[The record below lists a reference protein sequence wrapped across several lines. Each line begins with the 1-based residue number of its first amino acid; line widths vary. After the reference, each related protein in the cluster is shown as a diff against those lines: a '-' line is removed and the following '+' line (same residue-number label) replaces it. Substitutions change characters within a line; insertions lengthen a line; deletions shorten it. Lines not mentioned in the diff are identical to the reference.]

1 MDSHRRHPERY
12 MRKARVLARVAI
24 VAALI
29 GNILGPAAQREATAA
44 STETIAQPTTQ
55 DCMVRNPLDQIAPTL
70 EDFGRGGEA
79 YIAQHSTGFRGSEGY
94 RIFSF
99 GFNRGDADA
108 YTGHPYGGYLYGD
121 VVALTDSAA
130 ASQEVKTSA
139 RAWTR
144 NWDQKATN
152 QINVT
157 GVGDEIIMLTQLTSW
172 EIEPQQPM
180 SEVFVVFRRCNV
192 VGHLGVV
199 VMPTFKPAD
208 QALRYVRLML
218 DRMDVAPSSPVRPAA
233 TSSPSPISMTQGC
246 TVKTGLES
254 VAPSLRD
261 FGPEGDAYVKEDDTG
276 FRGSESYRTYNFSY
290 ARRQQEAITTPTGWH
305 LYGDV
310 VALADEASAR
320 PDVRGSIPGW
330 TRDWDAP
337 TMANVDAAGVWDDIV
352 VLTHSTPW
360 EARPGTP
367 MTEVFVAVRRCNV
380 VAHYV
385 VAVMPDLEPVDQAL
399 RYARTMVERM
409 EITGTSAR

>member
-29 GNILGPAAQREATAA
+29 GNILGPDAQREATAA

-79 YIAQHSTGFRGSEGY
+79 YMAQHSTGFRESEGY

-139 RAWTR
+139 PAWTR

-192 VGHLGVV
+192 VGH
-199 VMPTFKPAD
+199 
-208 QALRYVRLML
+208 
-218 DRMDVAPSSPVRPAA
+218 
-233 TSSPSPISMTQGC
+233 
-246 TVKTGLES
+246 
-254 VAPSLRD
+254 
-261 FGPEGDAYVKEDDTG
+261 
-276 FRGSESYRTYNFSY
+276 
-290 ARRQQEAITTPTGWH
+290 
-305 LYGDV
+305 
-310 VALADEASAR
+310 
-320 PDVRGSIPGW
+320 
-330 TRDWDAP
+330 
-337 TMANVDAAGVWDDIV
+337 
-352 VLTHSTPW
+352 
-360 EARPGTP
+360 
-367 MTEVFVAVRRCNV
+367 
-380 VAHYV
+380 
-385 VAVMPDLEPVDQAL
+385 
-399 RYARTMVERM
+399 
-409 EITGTSAR
+409 